1 MKMSGICS
9 LFPPFGDPWPSCLLP
24 SQTFVSKVMSL
35 LFKTLSRFIIA
46 LLPRSKQAS
55 FNLMTAVTICSEF
68 GAQENKVC
76 HCFHY
81 FFIYLHE
88 VMVLDAMILVFGMSS
103 FKPTF
108 PLSSFTFIKRFFF
121 IFCHKGGVICMS
133 EDFDISPGSLDFSL
147 CFSQPD
153 ISHGVRL

>member
-1 MKMSGICS
+1 MSGICS

-35 LFKTLSRFIIA
+35 LFNTLSRFIIA

-55 FNLMTAVTICSEF
+55 FNLMTAVTICSDF

-108 PLSSFTFIKRFFF
+108 PLSSFTFIKRLFSSPSLSAIRVVSSVCLRIL
-121 IFCHKGGVICMS
+121 IFLPAVL
-133 EDFDISPGSLDFSL
+133 ISACASA
-147 CFSQPD
+147 SQTF
-153 ISHGVRL
+153 HMV